1 MWWQVL
7 YEFLEYLLIGSI
19 IVLSILTIEVR
30 SLFRA
35 TLFFAVMCI
44 SIAILFW
51 MLGAYYVAV
60 FQLLI
65 YAGTMIVLL
74 LAVIVLTAG
83 EEREMM

>member
-1 MWWQVL
+1 M
-7 YEFLEYLLIGSI
+7 YEFLEFFLIASI
-19 IVLSILTIEVR
+19 VVLSILTIEVR

-35 TLFFAVMCI
+35 TLIFAVMCI
-44 SIAILFW
+44 LTAILFW
-51 MLGAYYVAV
+51 ILGAYYVAI

-83 EEREMM
+83 KEREMV